1 MLLEEVKMIQLTQ
14 TIRDLLNSA
23 LADGTFCLVGT
34 ATKDGHPQISP
45 KGSVV
50 VFDDDT
56 LCYWERANR
65 SASKRVLENP
75 HVCIFYRNTLKAG
88 KEFRG
93 GVIRFY
99 GDATV
104 LSDGAVRDK
113 VWELIPEA
121 ERAPD
126 PQKKGKAVL
135 VKLSSVEELS
145 GNVLMQRE

>member
-1 MLLEEVKMIQLTQ
+1 MIQLTQ

-34 ATKDGHPQISP
+34 SSKDGHPQISP

-50 VFDDDT
+50 VFNDDT
-56 LCYWERANR
+56 LCYWERSNR
-65 SASKRVLENP
+65 SAAKRVLENP
-75 HVCIFYRNTLKAG
+75 HVCVFYRNVAKAG
-88 KEFRG
+88 KDFRG

-104 LSDGAVRDK
+104 LSDGADRDK

-121 ERAPD
+121 ERKPD
-126 PQKKGKAVL
+126 PEKKGAAVL
-135 VKLSSVEELS
+135 IKLSSVEEMS
-145 GNVLMQRE
+145 GNVVMKRD